1 MFSVY
6 QKLVLGFQKYNR
18 QKLENLEKTN
28 MQKLAF
34 FWKQSERLK
43 LLIKMISNF
52 YSKSEVWVVYV
63 VLLQLKSTLT
73 FSLSRDIRKKIDRT
87 KLSVKF
93 WKPDSFSD

>member
-63 VLLQLKSTLT
+63 VLLKLKSTLT

-87 KLSVKF
+87 KLSVRF
-93 WKPDSFSD
+93 WKPDSFSV